1 MRTLINKV
9 SKKNYKKNKLKIF
22 IDLVVHYLKNKNIAV
37 QIKIKKGTSLQ
48 QVVPKYKICIKFL
61 YLM

>member
-1 MRTLINKV
+1 MRTLIKF
-9 SKKNYKKNKLKIF
+9 LKRIIRKINLKYF
-22 IDLVVHYLKNKNIAV
+22 INLVVHYLKNKNIAV